1 MKIEKIHR
9 NGYFPQEFK
18 QIYSRLKNNC
28 SSQQKQFKMVKDHQR
43 MIEKAITE
51 IKGAL
56 STVASDQKQSKE
68 HIINEIMPKFNET
81 LSKIQKLGEI

>member
-1 MKIEKIHR
+1 
-9 NGYFPQEFK
+9 
-18 QIYSRLKNNC
+18 
-28 SSQQKQFKMVKDHQR
+28 